1 MRRGVLVGL
10 SGAMVAAVTA
20 GCAAR
25 GIEAGATPVARP
37 SGAAFTAALPPGFS
51 AQSIWS
57 ETVPWKMTINVSGGG
72 ALAPDL
78 GLMVMQGEGGV
89 ARVVGSSVAVI
100 SFTPASSSSPATRT
114 LQFRSLADGALLK
127 SVSLTDDGYSGM
139 GADTVSGRPVVVVY
153 TTSDA
158 PADEKAGGGKPVKV
172 ASVYGADGSLVW
184 TSRGQALAASAGE
197 PGLETYDDGYP
208 VFGGGYAVRSDGAG
222 ESEVLDTTGRA
233 VLKIAGQ
240 AAQVSLDGGYA
251 LVSQSAGSGSDARVS
266 MDAYDLE
273 HGGTGVGQWSE
284 AAAASGQ
291 APNLLTASGGRLL
304 AAWPAR
310 SGTANAT
317 ALAVLDTATGKA
329 STIAS
334 LPAGL
339 ASPNNLGA
347 VLDPATGDTY
357 VYDQA
362 KMTSA
367 SAMIRLSSATALWTR
382 QSEQDALVP
391 ISVHGGAIYA
401 VQLGSTVAAMSLATV
416 SETDGAVTAGSFKV
430 VPFAFTASG
439 AAVLGQSTSPTVLS
453 ALQIG
458 VSSIEPGRDRE

>member
-1 MRRGVLVGL
+1 
-10 SGAMVAAVTA
+10 
-20 GCAAR
+20 
-25 GIEAGATPVARP
+25 
-37 SGAAFTAALPPGFS
+37 LPPGFS
-51 AQSIWS
+51 VQSIWS
-57 ETVPWKMTINVSGGG
+57 QTVPWKMTINVSGGE

-89 ARVVGSSVAVI
+89 ARVVGGSVAVI
-100 SFTPASSSSPATRT
+100 SFTPARSSSPATRA
-114 LQFRSLADGALLK
+114 LQFRSLADGKLLK

-139 GADTVSGRPVVVVY
+139 SADTVGGRPVVVVY

-158 PADEKAGGGKPVKV
+158 PADEKAGGDKMVKV
-172 ASVYGADGSLVW
+172 TSVYGADGSLVW
-184 TSRGQALAASAGE
+184 TSRGQALAASPGAR
-197 PGLETYDDGYP
+197 GLETFDGYP
-208 VFGGGYAVRSDGAG
+208 VFGGGYTVRSDGAG
-222 ESEVLDTTGRA
+222 ESEVLDTKGAA
-233 VLKIAGQ
+233 VLQMAGQ

-251 LVSQSAGSGSDARVS
+251 LVTQSAGSGSDARVS

-284 AAAASGQ
+284 PASASGQ
-291 APNLLTASGGRLL
+291 APNLIAASSGRLL
-304 AAWPAR
+304 AAWSAR
-310 SGTANAT
+310 SGTASTT

-329 STIAS
+329 STVAS
-334 LPAGL
+334 LPTAL
-339 ASPNNLGA
+339 AAPNNLGA

-367 SAMIRLSSATALWTR
+367 SAMIRLASATALWTR
-382 QSEQDALVP
+382 QSGQDALVP

-416 SETDGAVTAGSFKV
+416 SEKDGAVTVGSYKV
-430 VPFAFTASG
+430 VPFAFTTSG
-439 AAVLGQSTSPTVLS
+439 AAVVGQSTSPTVLS

-458 VSSIEPGRDRE
+458 VSPVEAGRD